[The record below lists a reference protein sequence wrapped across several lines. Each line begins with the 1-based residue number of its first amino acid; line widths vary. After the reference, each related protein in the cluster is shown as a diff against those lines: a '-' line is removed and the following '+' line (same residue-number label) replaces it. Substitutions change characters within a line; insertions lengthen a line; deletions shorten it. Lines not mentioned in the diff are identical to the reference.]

1 MQPAL
6 VHDIAAH
13 LPKGGWL
20 WMQSD
25 VHDVAV
31 DMRETVRAAE
41 PVRLRDAVAECANAA
56 PDRGARMRSRPL
68 PWLVLP
74 SWAQHIARTGKLP
87 DNEREHVWAPTPAL
101 WPQPAG
107 GRPPSPKR
115 ARLAHTT

>member
-1 MQPAL
+1 
-6 VHDIAAH
+6 
-13 LPKGGWL
+13 
-20 WMQSD
+20 
-25 VHDVAV
+25 
-31 DMRETVRAAE
+31 
-41 PVRLRDAVAECANAA
+41 
-56 PDRGARMRSRPL
+56 MRSRPL